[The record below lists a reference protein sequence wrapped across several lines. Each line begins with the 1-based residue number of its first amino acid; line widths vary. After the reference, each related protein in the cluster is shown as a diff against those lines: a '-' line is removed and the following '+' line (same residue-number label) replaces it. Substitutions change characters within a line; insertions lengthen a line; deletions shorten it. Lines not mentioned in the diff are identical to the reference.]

1 MQRNTK
7 EWIQYGSAI
16 ALLTSGVT
24 MAFLSF
30 FLNGGDVRDS
40 VLWYVSQTL
49 VYAGSIFGVGIY
61 IQSKWGDVKGYVDKR
76 LREDEDKYEDKN
88 DESKQNID

>member
-16 ALLTSGVT
+16 ALLLSGVL

-30 FLNGGDVRDS
+30 FLNKGEVKES

-61 IQSKWGDVKGYVDKR
+61 IQSKWGDVKGYVERLIKDK
-76 LREDEDKYEDKN
+76 EEHPDAKDK
-88 DESKQNID
+88 

>member
-1 MQRNTK
+1 MKRNTK

-16 ALLTSGVT
+16 AMLTSGVVL
-24 MAFLSF
+24 AFFSF

-61 IQSKWGDVKGYVDKR
+61 IQSKWGDVRNYMDRRLQDK
-76 LREDEDKYEDKN
+76 EDSNGKKN
-88 DESKQNID
+88 DDGIQGK

>member
-1 MQRNTK
+1 MCIRDR
-7 EWIQYGSAI
+7 YGSAI
-16 ALLTSGVT
+16 ALLTSGVA

-30 FLNGGDVRDS
+30 FLNGGDLKDS

-61 IQSKWGDVKGYVDKR
+61 VQSKWGEVKNYVDKR
-76 LREDEDKYEDKN
+76 LRDNFDEDETQ
-88 DESKQNID
+88 SK

>member
-16 ALLTSGVT
+16 ALQTSGVA

-30 FLNGGDVRDS
+30 FLNGGDLKDS

-61 IQSKWGDVKGYVDKR
+61 VQSKWGEVKNYVDKR
-76 LREDEDKYEDKN
+76 LRDNFDEDETQ
-88 DESKQNID
+88 SK

>member
-16 ALLTSGVT
+16 FLLASGVA

-30 FLNGGDVRDS
+30 FFNGGDVKDS

-49 VYAGSIFGVGIY
+49 VYAA
-61 IQSKWGDVKGYVDKR
+61 QSSVWVSTFRVNG
-76 LREDEDKYEDKN
+76 EM
-88 DESKQNID
+88 

>member
-1 MQRNTK
+1 MPK
-7 EWIQYGSAI
+7 GVKVEWLFQIQYGSAI
-16 ALLTSGVT
+16 ALLTSGVA

-30 FLNGGDVRDS
+30 FLNGGDLKDS

-61 IQSKWGDVKGYVDKR
+61 VQSKWGEVKNYVDKR
-76 LREDEDKYEDKN
+76 LRDNIDE
-88 DESKQNID
+88 DESK

>member
-1 MQRNTK
+1 MKKNTK
-7 EWIQYGSAI
+7 EWIQYGSAMG
-16 ALLTSGVT
+16 LLTSGVL

-30 FLNGGDVRDS
+30 FLHDGEVKDS

-61 IQSKWGDVKGYVDKR
+61 ISNKYGEVRNYIDKVVKGKEEN
-76 LREDEDKYEDKN
+76 EDEK
-88 DESKQNID
+88 

>member
-16 ALLTSGVT
+16 VLLASGMA

-30 FLNGGDVRDS
+30 FFNGGDVKDS
-40 VLWYVSQTL
+40 VLWYVSQTF

-61 IQSKWGDVKGYVDKR
+61 IQSKWGDVRNYIDRVVKDKNEK
-76 LREDEDKYEDKN
+76 EDE
-88 DESKQNID
+88 

>member
-7 EWIQYGSAI
+7 EWIQYGSAM
-16 ALLTSGVT
+16 AMLASGVA
-24 MAFLSF
+24 MAFASF
-30 FLNGGDVRDS
+30 FLNGGDLKDS

-61 IQSKWGDVKGYVDKR
+61 VQSKWSEVKNYVDKC
-76 LREDEDKYEDKN
+76 LRD
-88 DESKQNID
+88 NIDDDETQSK

>member
-1 MQRNTK
+1 M
-7 EWIQYGSAI
+7 
-16 ALLTSGVT
+16 LTSGVA

-30 FLNGGDVRDS
+30 FLNDGDLKDS

-61 IQSKWGDVKGYVDKR
+61 VQSKWGEVKNYVDKR
-76 LREDEDKYEDKN
+76 LRD
-88 DESKQNID
+88 NIDENEIQSK

>member
-16 ALLTSGVT
+16 FLLTSGVA

-30 FLNGGDVRDS
+30 FFNLLFLHIFFKTCIEG
-40 VLWYVSQTL
+40 YL
-49 VYAGSIFGVGIY
+49 VF
-61 IQSKWGDVKGYVDKR
+61 
-76 LREDEDKYEDKN
+76 KY
-88 DESKQNID
+88 S

>member
-1 MQRNTK
+1 MRNTNDMQRNTK

-16 ALLTSGVT
+16 VLLTSGIV

-30 FLNGGDVRDS
+30 FLNEGEVKDS

-61 IQSKWGDVKGYVDKR
+61 IQSKWGDVKGYVD
-76 LREDEDKYEDKN
+76 
-88 DESKQNID
+88 NILKETKEKEGK

>member
-1 MQRNTK
+1 M
-7 EWIQYGSAI
+7 
-16 ALLTSGVT
+16 LTSGVS

-30 FLNGGDVRDS
+30 FLNGGDLKDS

-61 IQSKWGDVKGYVDKR
+61 VQSKWGEVKNYVDKR
-76 LREDEDKYEDKN
+76 LRDNFDEDETQ
-88 DESKQNID
+88 SK

>member
-1 MQRNTK
+1 MQ
-7 EWIQYGSAI
+7 
-16 ALLTSGVT
+16 TSGVA

-30 FLNGGDVRDS
+30 FLNGGDLKDS

-61 IQSKWGDVKGYVDKR
+61 VQSKWGEVKNYVDKR
-76 LREDEDKYEDKN
+76 LRDNIDEDETQ
-88 DESKQNID
+88 SK

>member
-1 MQRNTK
+1 M
-7 EWIQYGSAI
+7 
-16 ALLTSGVT
+16 LTSGVA

-30 FLNGGDVRDS
+30 FLNGGDLKDS

-61 IQSKWGDVKGYVDKR
+61 VQSKWGEVKNYVDKR
-76 LREDEDKYEDKN
+76 LRD
-88 DESKQNID
+88 NIDENEIQSK

>member
-16 ALLTSGVT
+16 ALLLSGVV

-30 FLNGGDVRDS
+30 FLNNFDVSDS

-61 IQSKWGDVKGYVDKR
+61 IQSKWGDVKGYVDKIVN
-76 LREDEDKYEDKN
+76 EKKEDNDEDH
-88 DESKQNID
+88 

>member
-1 MQRNTK
+1 M
-7 EWIQYGSAI
+7 
-16 ALLTSGVT
+16 LLSGVA

-30 FLNGGDVRDS
+30 FLNNFDVSDS

-61 IQSKWGDVKGYVDKR
+61 IQSKWGDVKGYVDKIVN
-76 LREDEDKYEDKN
+76 EKKEADNEEN
-88 DESKQNID
+88 

>member
-7 EWIQYGSAI
+7 EWIQYGSAM
-16 ALLTSGVT
+16 ALLASGAL

-30 FLNGGDVRDS
+30 FFNDGEVKDS

-49 VYAGSIFGVGIY
+49 VYAGSIFGVGFY
-61 IQSKWGDVKGYVDKR
+61 IQSKWGDVKGYVNNLLK
-76 LREDEDKYEDKN
+76 EKEKEKN
-88 DESKQNID
+88 V

>member
-16 ALLTSGVT
+16 ALLLSGVV

-30 FLNGGDVRDS
+30 FLYNFDVSDS

-61 IQSKWGDVKGYVDKR
+61 IQSKWGDVKGYVDKMMN
-76 LREDEDKYEDKN
+76 EKKGNSDEN
-88 DESKQNID
+88 H

>member
-16 ALLTSGVT
+16 ALLTSGVA

-30 FLNGGDVRDS
+30 FLNGGDLKDS

-61 IQSKWGDVKGYVDKR
+61 VQSKWGEVKNYIDKR
-76 LREDEDKYEDKN
+76 VRDNIDE

>member
-1 MQRNTK
+1 M
-7 EWIQYGSAI
+7 
-16 ALLTSGVT
+16 LTSGVA

-30 FLNGGDVRDS
+30 FLNGGDLKDS

-61 IQSKWGDVKGYVDKR
+61 VHSKWGEVRNYVDKR
-76 LREDEDKYEDKN
+76 LRDNFNEDETQ
-88 DESKQNID
+88 SK

>member
-1 MQRNTK
+1 MHNTKINMQRNTK

-16 ALLTSGVT
+16 ALLASGVV

-30 FLNGGDVRDS
+30 FLNGGEVRDS

-49 VYAGSIFGVGIY
+49 VYAGSIFGVGVY
-61 IQSKWGDVKGYVDKR
+61 IQSKWGDVKGYVDRIVNEKK
-76 LREDEDKYEDKN
+76 EDK
-88 DESKQNID
+88 DEEH

>member
-16 ALLTSGVT
+16 ALLTSGVA

-30 FLNGGDVRDS
+30 FLNGGDLKDS

-49 VYAGSIFGVGIY
+49 VYAGSIFGVGNDV
-61 IQSKWGDVKGYVDKR
+61 QSKWGEVKNYVDKR
-76 LREDEDKYEDKN
+76 LRDNFNEDETQ
-88 DESKQNID
+88 SK